1 MERLHPP
8 KGPTEERGNLCTP
21 RHCHPSHSSISRQ
34 DTGWEK
40 WADPVYLTRGN
51 DSTRSKLGRYLNTP
65 GHLRALKLHPGPGYR
80 LKPLAEV
87 PKDTS
92 VFKKVPLLQ
101 ICNITLSLENSFAR
115 VETAS
120 AGYRGRTAVA
130 TVSVPSQGKTGHSF
144 KKKHF
149 MQKSF
154 VPLWKVGL

>member
-1 MERLHPP
+1 M
-8 KGPTEERGNLCTP
+8 
-21 RHCHPSHSSISRQ
+21 Q

-40 WADPVYLTRGN
+40 WEDPVYLTRGTN
-51 DSTRSKLGRYLNTP
+51 STWSQLERCLNTP
-65 GHLRALKLHPGPGYR
+65 GHLLAFKLHPGLGYKM
-80 LKPLAEV
+80 KPLEEY

-130 TVSVPSQGKTGHSF
+130 TVSVPSQGKT
-144 KKKHF
+144 
-149 MQKSF
+149 
-154 VPLWKVGL
+154 VIKVISVISVHKCQF

>member
-51 DSTRSKLGRYLNTP
+51 DSTRSKLGRNLNTP
-65 GHLRALKLHPGPGYR
+65 GHLRAIKLHPGPGYR
-80 LKPLAEV
+80 LKPLAED

-92 VFKKVPLLQ
+92 VFKKVPLLHRYHWQ
-101 ICNITLSLENSFAR
+101 FHPLIWKQFCM
-115 VETAS
+115 
-120 AGYRGRTAVA
+120 YRDSVCWAPSRTAESCDCLG
-130 TVSVPSQGKTGHSF
+130 TQPRQD
-144 KKKHF
+144 
-149 MQKSF
+149 
-154 VPLWKVGL
+154 